1 MQVEEG
7 AFIADEDVE
16 KHVEV
21 VIRLVGEEELV
32 EVLEVGNVATRLLVK
47 EELGK
52 ESLKDELSKS
62 SADDAL
68 LCRIRAGRTTTKSV
82 PDVASLSQVK
92 ARRTINGSVESVRK
106 RPRIHLT
113 WNASRKSETKNLLS
127 GFEPM

>member
-7 AFIADEDVE
+7 AFIADGDVE

-21 VIRLVGEEELV
+21 IIRLLGEEELV
-32 EVLEVGNVATRLLVK
+32 EVLEVGDVATRLLVK

-52 ESLKDELSKS
+52 ESSGKEPLKDELSKP

-92 ARRTINGSVESVRK
+92 ARRNNK
-106 RPRIHLT
+106 WLCRI
-113 WNASRKSETKNLLS
+113 RTKTPKDPLDMEC
-127 GFEPM
+127 FPKERD